1 MLKKELRE
9 WKGKWIEPV
18 QVPINKEPVF
28 TLQEMFSGKILP
40 QRPVEERLHPVK
52 LLKRTFALDP
62 DKELLQATLRMTAH
76 GIYSAK
82 INGRKVTDALFTP
95 DYTSYHSYLQ
105 VQEYEITGLLQ
116 ERNVWS
122 VALADG
128 WYGGRVSVNGG
139 SGQFGDTLEYL
150 LAELDEIAHLPAA
163 IQFLQR
169 LEVGTGGER
178 GLRGTDQQA
187 LRRLQREA
195 FEDRSEFQQDVLAEG
210 VDRRFG
216 AVEGQHHDAVA
227 ACLDLPVAEAES
239 IETGHRHHVRRAVGR
254 GLS

>member
-139 SGQFGDTLEYL
+139 SGQFGDTLGIL
-150 LAELDEIAHLPAA
+150 G
-163 IQFLQR
+163 
-169 LEVGTGGER
+169 EVTIDREH
-178 GLRGTDQQA
+178 
-187 LRRLQREA
+187 RRRCRQT
-195 FEDRSEFQQDVLAEG
+195 Q
-210 VDRRFG
+210 
-216 AVEGQHHDAVA
+216 
-227 ACLDLPVAEAES
+227 
-239 IETGHRHHVRRAVGR
+239 
-254 GLS
+254 